1 MSTLNLGE
9 TNIFTD
15 LGKVVNSTL
24 VSNVVNGNAINNMF
38 SLTLTKG
45 VWICVFMY
53 RSDQDPGG
61 SFVGFGG
68 SVSVGTSASASSA
81 TCVEVKK
88 VTANTQTIYGTIYR
102 SPSASSYTWQSGGR
116 NCYAVKIA

>member
-1 MSTLNLGE
+1 MSTLNLGD

-15 LGKVVNSTL
+15 LGKIVNGTV
-24 VSNVVNGNAINNMF
+24 VSNAVSGNAINNMY
-38 SLTLTKG
+38 SLVLTKG

-53 RSDQDPGG
+53 RCDQDPGA

-68 SVSVGTSASASSA
+68 TTSVGTSGTGTSA
-81 TCVEVKK
+81 TCVEVKT

-102 SPSASSYTWQSGGR
+102 SPSAPSYTWQSGGR
-116 NCYAVKIA
+116 ACFAVKIA